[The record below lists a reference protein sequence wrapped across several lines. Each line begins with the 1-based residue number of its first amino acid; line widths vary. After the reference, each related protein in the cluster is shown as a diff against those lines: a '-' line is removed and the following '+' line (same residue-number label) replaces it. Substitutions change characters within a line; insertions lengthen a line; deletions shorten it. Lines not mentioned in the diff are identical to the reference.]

1 MFYVFVYGIIGLM
14 VCIGA
19 GALNIALEPLL
30 LSRHTQTAESEKLF
44 PFNRMGK
51 VFVKAL
57 ILYF

>member
-1 MFYVFVYGIIGLM
+1 M
-14 VCIGA
+14 VCIGP